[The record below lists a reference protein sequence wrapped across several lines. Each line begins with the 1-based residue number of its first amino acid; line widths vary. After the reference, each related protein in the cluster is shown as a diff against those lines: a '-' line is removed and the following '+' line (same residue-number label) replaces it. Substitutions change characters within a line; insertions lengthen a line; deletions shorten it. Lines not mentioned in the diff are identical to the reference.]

1 MLQRKAQEAQERG
14 ESVPN
19 IDGMEVGPR
28 RQLNSGVVCLGTVN
42 TSCTCCAQEALADK
56 ELYKKKEQIAHQHE
70 YLMNNAGTEK
80 ANPKGTT

>member
-28 RQLNSGVVCLGTVN
+28 RLLSSGIVCLSTFEILVYMLCAGSSSRQGTVQEEARN
-42 TSCTCCAQEALADK
+42 CAPA
-56 ELYKKKEQIAHQHE
+56 
-70 YLMNNAGTEK
+70 
-80 ANPKGTT
+80 